1 MPTGLPQY
9 TLLAALVGVVL
20 HIFLV
25 PTGLPQ
31 YTLLAALVG
40 VVVVIDASLL
50 LLLSSLL

>member
-9 TLLAALVGVVL
+9 TLLAALVGVVY
-20 HIFLV
+20 IFLV
-25 PTGLPQ
+25 PTRLPQ

-40 VVVVIDASLL
+40 VVVDVDASLL